1 MRLLGNFHELNE
13 YGGTDVPS
21 FSNTPW
27 RLGKSTEIR
36 ILKTYTFNSLLKKP
50 EFKEGSRGNISLD
63 KLFEHVSIKNSIAER
78 KFLLS
83 TSDPK

>member
-21 FSNTPW
+21 FSNTPR

-36 ILKTYTFNSLLKKP
+36 LLKTYTLNSLLKKP

>member
-27 RLGKSTEIR
+27 RLRKSTEIR
-36 ILKTYTFNSLLKKP
+36 LLKTYTFNSLLKKP

>member
-21 FSNTPW
+21 FSNTSW
-27 RLGKSTEIR
+27 RLRKSTEIR
-36 ILKTYTFNSLLKKP
+36 LLKTYTFNSLLKKP

>member
-1 MRLLGNFHELNE
+1 MFEVVRNFHELNE

-36 ILKTYTFNSLLKKP
+36 LLKTYTFNSLLKKP

-63 KLFEHVSIKNSIAER
+63 KLFEHVSIKKQHCR
-78 KFLLS
+78 KKVS
-83 TSDPK
+83 TLYQ

>member
-1 MRLLGNFHELNE
+1 MRLLENFHELNE

-21 FSNTPW
+21 FLNTPW

-36 ILKTYTFNSLLKKP
+36 LLKTYTFNSLLKKP

-63 KLFEHVSIKNSIAER
+63 KLFEHVSIKNGIAER